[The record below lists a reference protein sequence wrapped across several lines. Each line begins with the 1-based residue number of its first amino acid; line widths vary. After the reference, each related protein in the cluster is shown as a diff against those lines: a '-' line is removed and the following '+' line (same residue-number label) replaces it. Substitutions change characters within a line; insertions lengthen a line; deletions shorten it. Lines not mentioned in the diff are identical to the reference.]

1 MLSSTS
7 ADKEY
12 FTRLYKQHHRSL
24 YAYASKK
31 SKDQFI
37 AEEITQ
43 TTFIKF
49 WNHYQKTCI
58 QPETPERLL
67 FFITKAL
74 LVDHFRKRSTA
85 ISIEEALSEVENLPD
100 NSSMHSE
107 QVLRFEELIRSAAE
121 SLPERQKQ
129 IFEMKYFRQSK
140 HEEIAAELKIS
151 RQTVKNLLGK
161 AVKKVRKIAA
171 QQFLHSFTGLL

>member
-1 MLSSTS
+1 MLSTTS
-7 ADKEY
+7 ADREY
-12 FTRLYKQHHRSL
+12 FTKLYRQHHRSL
-24 YAYASKK
+24 YAYAYKK

-49 WNHYQKTCI
+49 WNHYQKTSI

-67 FFITKAL
+67 FFISKAL
-74 LVDHFRKRSTA
+74 LVDHFRKRTTA
-85 ISIEEALSEVENLPD
+85 ISIEEAFSEVENLTD
-100 NSSMHSE
+100 ESSTKASE
-107 QVLRFEELIRSAAE
+107 ALRFEELVRSAAE
-121 SLPERQKQ
+121 TLPERQKQ

-140 HEEIAAELKIS
+140 HDEIAAELNIS

-171 QQFLHSFTGLL
+171 QQFLQSFTGLL